1 MDYYRNI
8 LITGCSSGLGQ
19 ALFNKVWEDDNLNP
33 FGHYR
38 TEDGDPHALI
48 GDITDPDFP
57 EKLDNHIRKN
67 KIDCF
72 INNAGV
78 YEGDI
83 IDTNLGSQIRMLQ
96 VVYKYFLEREK
107 GRIININSVAGLY
120 PSANESIYCASKFGL
135 KGFSKSI
142 QLEAVGTGIEV
153 TDVYLGGVRTRM
165 TEDRDNYEDLMRP
178 EDIAECMIDLL
189 NTKTFYV
196 NEITLRRRN
205 LFSPSHV
212 MYD

>member
-48 GDITDPDFP
+48 GDITDSDFP
-57 EKLDNHIRKN
+57 EKLDDHIRKN

-153 TDVYLGGVRTRM
+153 TDVYLGGVQTRM
-165 TEDRDNYEDLMRP
+165 TQDRDNYDDLMRP
-178 EDIAECMIDLL
+178 EDIAECIIDLL

-196 NEITLRRRN
+196 NEITLRKRN
-205 LFSPSHV
+205 VFSHNHV
-212 MYD
+212 MYV

>member
-48 GDITDPDFP
+48 GDITDSDFP

-96 VVYKYFLEREK
+96 VVYKYFLQKEK

-178 EDIAECMIDLL
+178 EDIAECIIDLA

-196 NEITLRRRN
+196 NEITLRKRN
-205 LFSPSHV
+205 VFSHNHV

>member
-48 GDITDPDFP
+48 GDITDSDFP
-57 EKLDNHIRKN
+57 EKLDDHIRKN

-178 EDIAECMIDLL
+178 EDIAECIIDLA

>member
-8 LITGCSSGLGQ
+8 LITGCSSGLGH

-48 GDITDPDFP
+48 GDITDSDFP
-57 EKLDNHIRKN
+57 EKLDNYIREN

-96 VVYKYFLEREK
+96 VVYKYFLQKEK

-178 EDIAECMIDLL
+178 EDIAECIIDLA

-196 NEITLRRRN
+196 NEITLRKRN
-205 LFSPSHV
+205 VFSHNHV

>member
-1 MDYYRNI
+1 VDCPLNSNGVSNI
-8 LITGCSSGLGQ
+8 
-19 ALFNKVWEDDNLNP
+19 
-33 FGHYR
+33 
-38 TEDGDPHALI
+38 
-48 GDITDPDFP
+48 
-57 EKLDNHIRKN
+57 IRKY

-83 IDTNLGSQIRMLQ
+83 IDTNLASQIRILQ

-135 KGFSKSI
+135 KGFSQSI

-153 TDVYLGGVRTRM
+153 TDVYLGGVQTRM
-165 TEDRDNYEDLMRP
+165 TQHRDNYDELMRP
-178 EDIAECMIDLL
+178 EDIAECIIDLT

-205 LFSPSHV
+205 VFSPNHV

>member
-8 LITGCSSGLGQ
+8 LITGCSSGLGH

-38 TEDGDPHALI
+38 TEDGNPHALI
-48 GDITDPDFP
+48 GDITDSDFP
-57 EKLDNHIRKN
+57 EKLDNYIREN

>member
-48 GDITDPDFP
+48 GDITDSDFP

-96 VVYKYFLEREK
+96 VVYKYFLQKEK

-153 TDVYLGGVRTRM
+153 TDVYLGGVQTRM
-165 TEDRDNYEDLMRP
+165 TQDRDNYDDLMRP
-178 EDIAECMIDLL
+178 EDIAECIIDLA

-196 NEITLRRRN
+196 NEITLRKRN
-205 LFSPSHV
+205 VFSHNHV

>member
-1 MDYYRNI
+1 MDYYYNI
-8 LITGCSSGLGQ
+8 LITGCSSGLGE
-19 ALFNKVWEDDNLNP
+19 ALFNEVWQHDHLNP

-48 GDITDPDFP
+48 GDITDSDFP
-57 EKLDNHIRKN
+57 EKLDNHIREN

-96 VVYKYFLEREK
+96 VVYKYFLENQK
-107 GRIININSVAGLY
+107 GRIININSIAGIY
-120 PSANESIYCASKFGL
+120 PSANESVYCASKFGL

-142 QLEAVGTGIEV
+142 QLEAVSTGIEI
-153 TDVYLGGVRTRM
+153 TDVYLGGVQTRM
-165 TEDRDNYEDLMRP
+165 TEDRNNYDQLMRV
-178 EDIAECMIDLL
+178 EDVAYQIIDLV
-189 NTKTFYV
+189 NTKSYYV
-196 NEITLRRRN
+196 NEVTLRRRN
-205 LFSPSHV
+205 NFNSSHI

>member
-48 GDITDPDFP
+48 GDITDSDFP

-153 TDVYLGGVRTRM
+153 TDVYLGGVQTRM
-165 TEDRDNYEDLMRP
+165 TQDRDNYDDLMRP
-178 EDIAECMIDLL
+178 EDIAECIIDLL

-196 NEITLRRRN
+196 NEITLRKRN
-205 LFSPSHV
+205 LFSHNHV

>member
-19 ALFNKVWEDDNLNP
+19 ALFNRVWEDDTLTP
-33 FGHYR
+33 FAHYR
-38 TEDGDPHALI
+38 SEHGDPHALV
-48 GDITDPDFP
+48 GDITDSDFP
-57 EKLDNHIRKN
+57 EKLDNHIRKYE
-67 KIDCF
+67 IDCF

-83 IDTNLGSQIRMLQ
+83 IDTNLASQIRILQ
-96 VVYKYFLEREK
+96 VVYKYFLERER
-107 GRIININSVAGLY
+107 GRIININSIAGLY

-142 QLEAVGTGIEV
+142 QLEAVGTGVEI

-165 TEDRDNYEDLMRP
+165 TQHRDNYDELMIP
-178 EDIAECMIDLL
+178 EDIAECIIDLA

-205 LFSPSHV
+205 VFSPNRV

>member
-8 LITGCSSGLGQ
+8 LITGCSSGLGH

-48 GDITDPDFP
+48 GDITDSDFP

-96 VVYKYFLEREK
+96 VVYKYFLQKEK

-142 QLEAVGTGIEV
+142 QLEAVGTGIEI

-178 EDIAECMIDLL
+178 EDIAECII
-189 NTKTFYV
+189 K
-196 NEITLRRRN
+196 
-205 LFSPSHV
+205 SSQH
-212 MYD
+212 

>member
-48 GDITDPDFP
+48 GDITDSDFP

-178 EDIAECMIDLL
+178 EDIAECIIDLA

-205 LFSPSHV
+205 VFSHNHV

>member
-19 ALFNKVWEDDNLNP
+19 ALFNRVWEDDNLNP

-48 GDITDPDFP
+48 GDITDSDFP
-57 EKLDNHIRKN
+57 EKLDNYIREN

-142 QLEAVGTGIEV
+142 QLEAVGTGIEI
-153 TDVYLGGVRTRM
+153 TDVYLGGVQTRM
-165 TEDRDNYEDLMRP
+165 TQDRDNYNDLMRP
-178 EDIAECMIDLL
+178 EDIAECIIDLA

-196 NEITLRRRN
+196 NEITLRKRN
-205 LFSPSHV
+205 VFSHNHV

>member
-48 GDITDPDFP
+48 GDITDSDFP
-57 EKLDNHIRKN
+57 EKLDNYIREN

-178 EDIAECMIDLL
+178 EDIAECIIDLT

-205 LFSPSHV
+205 VFSHNHV

>member
-8 LITGCSSGLGQ
+8 LITGCSYGLGQ

-48 GDITDPDFP
+48 GDITDSDFP

-96 VVYKYFLEREK
+96 VVYKYFLQKEK

-153 TDVYLGGVRTRM
+153 TDVYLGGVQTRM
-165 TEDRDNYEDLMRP
+165 TQDRDNYDDLMRP
-178 EDIAECMIDLL
+178 EDIAECIIDLA

-196 NEITLRRRN
+196 NEITLRKRN
-205 LFSPSHV
+205 VFSHNHV

>member
-19 ALFNKVWEDDNLNP
+19 ALFNRVWEDDNLNP

-48 GDITDPDFP
+48 GDITDSDFP
-57 EKLDNHIRKN
+57 EKLDNYIREN

-83 IDTNLGSQIRMLQ
+83 IDTNLGSQIRILQ

-153 TDVYLGGVRTRM
+153 TDVYLGGVQTRM
-165 TEDRDNYEDLMRP
+165 TQHRDNYDELMRP
-178 EDIAECMIDLL
+178 EDIAECIIDLT

-205 LFSPSHV
+205 VFSPNHV

>member
-19 ALFNKVWEDDNLNP
+19 ALFNRVWEDDNLTP
-33 FGHYR
+33 FAHYR
-38 TEDGDPHALI
+38 SEHGDPHALI

-57 EKLDNHIRKN
+57 EKLDNHIRKY

-83 IDTNLGSQIRMLQ
+83 IDTNLASQIRILQ
-96 VVYKYFLEREK
+96 VVYKYFLERER

-135 KGFSKSI
+135 
-142 QLEAVGTGIEV
+142 
-153 TDVYLGGVRTRM
+153 
-165 TEDRDNYEDLMRP
+165 
-178 EDIAECMIDLL
+178 
-189 NTKTFYV
+189 
-196 NEITLRRRN
+196 
-205 LFSPSHV
+205 
-212 MYD
+212 

>member
-1 MDYYRNI
+1 MDYYYNI
-8 LITGCSSGLGQ
+8 LITGCSSGLGE
-19 ALFNKVWEDDNLNP
+19 ALFNEVWQHDHLNP

-48 GDITDPDFP
+48 GDITDSDFP
-57 EKLDNHIRKN
+57 EKLDNHIREN

-96 VVYKYFLEREK
+96 VVYKYFLENQK
-107 GRIININSVAGLY
+107 GRIININSIAGIY
-120 PSANESIYCASKFGL
+120 PSANESVYCASKFGL

-142 QLEAVGTGIEV
+142 QLEAVSTGIEI
-153 TDVYLGGVRTRM
+153 TDVYLGGVQTRM
-165 TEDRDNYEDLMRP
+165 TEDRNNYDQLMRV
-178 EDIAECMIDLL
+178 EDVAYQIIDLV
-189 NTKTFYV
+189 NTKSYYV
-196 NEITLRRRN
+196 NEVTLRRRN
-205 LFSPSHV
+205 NFNSNHI